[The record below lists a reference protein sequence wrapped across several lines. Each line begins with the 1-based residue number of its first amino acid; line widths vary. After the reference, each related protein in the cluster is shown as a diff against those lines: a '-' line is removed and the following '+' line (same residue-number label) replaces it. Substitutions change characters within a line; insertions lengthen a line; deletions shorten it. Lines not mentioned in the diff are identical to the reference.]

1 MNIRLKAG
9 LEVAGF
15 IVSAMAIGSLTQL
28 GLNYLSDV
36 YGTKA
41 VANGIIF
48 VSMSTA
54 AYVAVSLLY
63 DIRVAQLNYKQK
75 LTEIVNK

>member
-1 MNIRLKAG
+1 MNIQLKAG

-15 IVSAMAIGSLTQL
+15 IVSAMAIGSLTRL

-36 YGTKA
+36 YGADA
-41 VANGIIF
+41 VVNGIIF

-54 AYVAVSLLY
+54 AYFAVSLLY
-63 DIRVAQLNYKQK
+63 DIRVAQLRYKQK